1 MKNIM
6 LVTQGCDKNTVDTE
20 YLAGA
25 LAARGMRPL
34 SPATWD
40 GEAVLDA
47 IVINTCGF
55 IDDAKQQSID
65 TILAWAEHR
74 EEQGGHP
81 RLIVAGCLSQLLH
94 AQLAEELPEVD
105 AFVGVGAWD
114 QIAGLLARRDHGE
127 PSPIPEPD
135 MRIDSRLAR
144 LPLDSE
150 PHRFLKI
157 SDGCN
162 QQCTFCSIPLMKGR
176 HRSVPLEILV
186 DEARGLIESGARE
199 INLIAQDLTSYGIDL
214 LSRIQLADLI
224 EALDAIEGDFW
235 LRPLYAY
242 PSRMDDRLI
251 ETLAGGRH
259 VIPYLDMP
267 LQHAS
272 DPVLRTMRR
281 PGGQAEIE
289 SLLSRLRAAIPG
301 LVLRTTFIVGFP
313 GETDRDFETLL
324 DFLRNQRFERVGA
337 FVYQPQGGTP
347 SAEMKCQVPEEIR
360 AERHHALMMTQ
371 QGIAEVIQRER
382 FLGRR
387 LRVLVE
393 AHDEE
398 TGLWRSRSHAD
409 APGVDGITW
418 IEAGRDDLRPGDR
431 CEVDVVDTDPYDM
444 RSELVGKLA

>member
-1 MKNIM
+1 M
-6 LVTQGCDKNTVDTE
+6 
-20 YLAGA
+20 
-25 LAARGMRPL
+25 
-34 SPATWD
+34 S
-40 GEAVLDA
+40 
-47 IVINTCGF
+47 
-55 IDDAKQQSID
+55 
-65 TILAWAEHR
+65 
-74 EEQGGHP
+74 
-81 RLIVAGCLSQLLH
+81 
-94 AQLAEELPEVD
+94 EELPEVD

-114 QIAGLLARRDHGE
+114 EIAGLLARRDHGD

-144 LPLDSE
+144 LPLDGE
-150 PHRFLKI
+150 PHRFLKV

-176 HRSVPLEILV
+176 HRSVPVEILV

-214 LSRIQLADLI
+214 PGRLQLADLI

-242 PSRMDDRLI
+242 PSRFDDRLI
-251 ETLAGGRH
+251 ETLAGARH

-272 DPVLRTMRR
+272 DPVLRAMRR
-281 PGGQAEIE
+281 PGGQTEIV
-289 SLLSRLRAAIPG
+289 SLLGRLRAAIPG
-301 LVLRTTFIVGFP
+301 LVMRTTFIIGFP

-324 DFLRNQRFERVGA
+324 DFLREQRFERVGA
-337 FVYQPQGGTP
+337 FLYQPQGGTP
-347 SAEMKCQVPEEIR
+347 SAEMESQVPEEIKE
-360 AERHHALMMTQ
+360 ERHHALMMTQ
-371 QGIAEVIQRER
+371 QGIAQAIQSER

-387 LRVLVE
+387 LRVLTE
-393 AHDEE
+393 AFDKE

-409 APGVDGITW
+409 APGVDGVTW
-418 IEAGRDDLRPGDR
+418 IEAGRDALRPGEL

-444 RSELVGKLA
+444 RSELVGKSP